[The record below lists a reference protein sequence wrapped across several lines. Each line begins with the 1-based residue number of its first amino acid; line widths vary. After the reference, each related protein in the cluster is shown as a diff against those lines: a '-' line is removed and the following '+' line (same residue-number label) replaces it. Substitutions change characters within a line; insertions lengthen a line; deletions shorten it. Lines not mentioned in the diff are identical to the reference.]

1 MDEVISS
8 DLKDFSIPVTSEQRE
23 QFKCAIQAKYVEA
36 IIDQLN
42 DRFPNSEILS
52 AFSIFDPHSLP
63 SDEDELAT
71 YGQLSVDILMR
82 AYGDGPDAFV
92 DAEQCISEWESFK
105 RLMKT
110 NYSLKT
116 MRLDIETCEH
126 GAVIA
131 RHVSATDKACYHRWP
146 DSSRHS

>member
-1 MDEVISS
+1 MIDTISKYKESPGPNLSKVDEVISS
-8 DLKDFSIPVTSEQRE
+8 DLKDFSIPVTNEQRE

-42 DRFPNSEILS
+42 DRFPNAELLS

-82 AYGDGPDAFV
+82 AYV
-92 DAEQCISEWESFK
+92 TEHRK
-105 RLMKT
+105 R
-110 NYSLKT
+110 
-116 MRLDIETCEH
+116 EH
-126 GAVIA
+126 LGQFIIL
-131 RHVSATDKACYHRWP
+131 
-146 DSSRHS
+146 